1 MFEKVRA
8 FASKIRGQA
17 EKFAKDVTGM
27 EDLTNL
33 VIGLVVIGVV
43 GYVGL
48 YIMNEVYTL
57 TSITSASVFYTA
69 SMSVLDIINTGFGLT
84 VIAVLALV
92 AGIIIT
98 YLITGMGQAR

>member
-1 MFEKVRA
+1 MLEKVKI
-8 FASKIRGQA
+8 FANEVIDKSK
-17 EKFAKDVTGM
+17 KFAKDVSGM
-27 EDLTNL
+27 EDLTDL

-48 YIMNEVYTL
+48 YIMNEVYAL
-57 TSITSASVFYTA
+57 TAITAGSVFYTA
-69 SMSVLDIINTGFGLT
+69 SGSVIDIINTGFGLT

-98 YLITGMGQAR
+98 YLVTGMKQK